1 MTRGSPILTA
11 MAHFNILVLEDDP
24 NTRELV
30 AQVLEEEGG
39 FTVHSADTVA
49 DALKLIDKKEVDLC
63 VVDRTL
69 PDGDGLEFCASI
81 RANTAYKSV
90 PLLFVTARDSIEERV
105 EGLRTGGDDY
115 LTKPFNAAELL
126 ARVDALLRRSGRLG
140 QPDTLEAGGIKLDLE
155 ARKVFVKGK
164 GVKLWA
170 KEFDLL
176 ALLVTQQGRVLSR
189 DFLLQQVWDYS
200 PGSDPSTKVVD
211 VTVSHLR
218 EKLGAAAGKKV
229 ATVRGFGYRLDP

>member
-1 MTRGSPILTA
+1 
-11 MAHFNILVLEDDP
+11 MAHFNILVVEDDP

-30 AQVLEEEGG
+30 SQVLEEEGG
-39 FTVHSADTVA
+39 FAVKSAGTVSEA
-49 DALKLIDKKEVDLC
+49 DAAIGSGDIDLC

-69 PDGDGLEFCASI
+69 PDGDGLEFCAKM
-81 RANTAYKSV
+81 RADSALKTV
-90 PLLFVTARDSIEERV
+90 PLLFLTARDSVEEKV

-140 QPDTLEAGGIKLDLE
+140 QPDVLEAGGIKLDLE
-155 ARKVFVKGK
+155 ARKVYVKGK
-164 GVKLWA
+164 EVKLWA

-189 DFLLQQVWDYS
+189 DFLLQQVWDYG
-200 PGSDPSTKVVD
+200 PDSDPSTKVVD

-229 ATVRGFGYRLDP
+229 ATVRGFGYRLDV